1 MTPELK
7 PSPQE
12 DPWATVTI
20 RILNKAPESSGNTVK
35 SCTMHK
41 GRHRG
46 VRGEMGPTSALERAK
61 LTAKRVAQS
70 TDHAVKAVAGNAVLP
85 SSPSPGNAEETQPEV
100 SKDSSLVRA
109 RETAKAVADST
120 AQAAKKLTGDNTT
133 VVINGL
139 NGVGLEDIEGS
150 KAEGREET
158 AEELD
163 DPFVSRQVNRRP
175 HRGRKVQSWMD
186 SMPRE
191 EEGGRGT
198 QSLEKVATTAEQ
210 VAEFTTSA
218 VEKLSE
224 ALNGL

>member
-1 MTPELK
+1 
-7 PSPQE
+7 
-12 DPWATVTI
+12 
-20 RILNKAPESSGNTVK
+20 
-35 SCTMHK
+35 MHK
-41 GRHRG
+41 GRRRG
-46 VRGEMGPTSALERAK
+46 IRGEMGPTSALERAK

-120 AQAAKKLTGDNTT
+120 AQAAKKLTGDNTA

-139 NGVGLEDIEGS
+139 NRAGLEDIEGS

-186 SMPRE
+186 SMPCE

-224 ALNGL
+224 ALHGL